1 MTDKQITLDLI
12 ADVASPTEIVFI
24 DGETSTQW
32 LAPYDLRLTVSQT
45 VGPNGYPEVNIIGE
59 ETNLRRFLAE
69 KMPDVDDMIED
80 VR

>member
-12 ADVASPTEIVFI
+12 ADVVSPTEIVFE

-32 LAPYDLRLTVSQT
+32 LAPYDLRLTVSLT
-45 VGPNGYPEVNIIGE
+45 SGPNGYPEVNIIGHE
-59 ETNLRRFLAE
+59 DDLRRFLAE
-69 KMPDVDDMIED
+69 KLPDVDDMIED

>member
-1 MTDKQITLDLI
+1 MSEKQITLDLI
-12 ADVASPTEIVFI
+12 ADVASPTEIVFE

-45 VGPNGYPEVNIIGE
+45 VGPNGIPEVNIIGHE
-59 ETNLRRFLAE
+59 DDLRRFLAE
-69 KMPDVDDMIED
+69 KMPDTDGELED